1 MRWDLCRLNTG
12 LAQVGVTIFSWL
24 CRSKANTDGNDMRM
38 SQFNEQS
45 TLKVPA
51 PNSEMTVPTLRVTQ
65 NTHTGRDIS
74 RSQRASCG
82 SGRHRG

>member
-24 CRSKANTDGNDMRM
+24 CWSKANTDGNDMRM